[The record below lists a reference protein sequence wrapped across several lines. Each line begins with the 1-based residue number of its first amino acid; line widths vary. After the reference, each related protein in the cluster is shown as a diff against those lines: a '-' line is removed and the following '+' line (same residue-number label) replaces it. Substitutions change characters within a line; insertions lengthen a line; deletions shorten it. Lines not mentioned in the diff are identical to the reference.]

1 MKTVTV
7 SASRRYDILIER
19 GLLRRAGE
27 LVRGVTNAGTV
38 MLVSDDS
45 VWPLYGEAVQ
55 KSLVDAGFSVCR
67 FVFPHGESSKCAKT
81 YLALLDALCENR
93 LTRADAVVALGGG
106 VVGDLTGF
114 AASTYLRG
122 IGFIQIPTTL
132 LAMVDSSVGGKTAV
146 DLPEGKNLVGAFHQ
160 PALVLCDLDTLDT
173 LPQAVFR
180 EGCAEVIKT
189 AILFDR
195 PLFEDLKRDGL
206 NFNRESVIARC
217 VEHKRDI
224 VAEDEFETG
233 SRKLLNLGHT
243 LGHAVE
249 KCSGYAVAHGAAVAI
264 GTAAMARA
272 FCREDG
278 EEIHAVLQ
286 KFGLPLTTEFTPE
299 ELAEAA
305 LADKKRQGDTVTLV
319 VPTAVGK
326 CELCRL
332 PVSELQSVFE
342 AGMQPWN

>member
-1 MKTVTV
+1 MKLVEV
-7 SASRRYDILIER
+7 KASGSYCVKIGH
-19 GLLRRAGE
+19 GLLDTLGTE
-27 LVRGVTNAGTV
+27 LAALAKGNVLVVTDTNVAPHYLERTENT
-38 MLVSDDS
+38 L
-45 VWPLYGEAVQ
+45 
-55 KSLVDAGFSVCR
+55 KNAGFSVISEII
-67 FVFPHGESSKCAKT
+67 PEGEPSKNLVNYEK
-81 YLALLDALCENR
+81 LLRRMAAVH
-93 LTRADAVVALGGG
+93 LTRADTVVALGGG
-106 VVGDLTGF
+106 VTGDLAGF
-114 AASTYLRG
+114 AAASYLRG
-122 IGFIQIPTTL
+122 IRLVQVPTTL

>member
-1 MKTVTV
+1 MKLVEV
-7 SASRRYDILIER
+7 KASGSYCVKIGH
-19 GLLRRAGE
+19 GLLDTLGTELAALAAGN
-27 LVRGVTNAGTV
+27 VFVVTDTNVAPHYLERTENS
-38 MLVSDDS
+38 L
-45 VWPLYGEAVQ
+45 
-55 KSLVDAGFSVCR
+55 KSAGFSVISEIISA
-67 FVFPHGESSKCAKT
+67 GEPSKNLENYEK
-81 YLALLDALCENR
+81 LLRRMAAAH
-93 LTRADAVVALGGG
+93 LTRADTVVALGGG
-106 VVGDLTGF
+106 VTGDLAGF
-114 AASTYLRG
+114 AAASYLRG
-122 IGFIQIPTTL
+122 IRLVQVPTTL

>member
-1 MKTVTV
+1 MKLVEV
-7 SASRRYDILIER
+7 KASGSYCVKIGH
-19 GLLRRAGE
+19 GLLDTLGTE
-27 LVRGVTNAGTV
+27 LAALAKGNVFVVTDTNVAPHYLERTENS
-38 MLVSDDS
+38 L
-45 VWPLYGEAVQ
+45 
-55 KSLVDAGFSVCR
+55 KSAGFSVISEIISA
-67 FVFPHGESSKCAKT
+67 GEPSKNLENYEK
-81 YLALLDALCENR
+81 LLRRMAAAR
-93 LTRADAVVALGGG
+93 LTRADTVVALGGG
-106 VVGDLTGF
+106 VTGDLAGF
-114 AASTYLRG
+114 AAASYLRG
-122 IGFIQIPTTL
+122 IRLVQVPTTL

>member
-1 MKTVTV
+1 MKLVEV
-7 SASRRYDILIER
+7 KASGSYCVKIGH
-19 GLLRRAGE
+19 GLLDTLGTE
-27 LVRGVTNAGTV
+27 LAALAKGNVLVVTDTNVAPHYLECTENT
-38 MLVSDDS
+38 L
-45 VWPLYGEAVQ
+45 
-55 KSLVDAGFSVCR
+55 KNAGFSVISEII
-67 FVFPHGESSKCAKT
+67 PEGEPSKNLVNYEK
-81 YLALLDALCENR
+81 LLRRMAAAH
-93 LTRADAVVALGGG
+93 LTRADTVVALGGG
-106 VVGDLTGF
+106 VTGDLAGF
-114 AASTYLRG
+114 AAASYLRG
-122 IGFIQIPTTL
+122 IRLVQVPTTL

>member
-1 MKTVTV
+1 MKLVEV
-7 SASRRYDILIER
+7 KASGSYCVKIGH
-19 GLLRRAGE
+19 GLLDTLGAELAALAAGNV
-27 LVRGVTNAGTV
+27 LVVTDTNVAPHYLERTENS
-38 MLVSDDS
+38 L
-45 VWPLYGEAVQ
+45 
-55 KSLVDAGFSVCR
+55 KSAGFSVISEIISA
-67 FVFPHGESSKCAKT
+67 GEPSKNLENYEK
-81 YLALLDALCENR
+81 LLRRMAAAR
-93 LTRADAVVALGGG
+93 LTRADTVVALGGG
-106 VVGDLTGF
+106 VTGDLAGF
-114 AASTYLRG
+114 AAASYLRG
-122 IGFIQIPTTL
+122 IRLVQVPTTL

>member
-1 MKTVTV
+1 MKLVEV
-7 SASRRYDILIER
+7 KASGSYCVKIGH
-19 GLLRRAGE
+19 GLLDTLGTE
-27 LVRGVTNAGTV
+27 LAALAKGNVLVVTDTNVAPHYLERTENT
-38 MLVSDDS
+38 L
-45 VWPLYGEAVQ
+45 
-55 KSLVDAGFSVCR
+55 KNAGFSVISEIIPEGEPSKNLANYEKLLCR
-67 FVFPHGESSKCAKT
+67 MAAAH
-81 YLALLDALCENR
+81 
-93 LTRADAVVALGGG
+93 LTRADTVVALGGG
-106 VVGDLTGF
+106 VTGDLAGF
-114 AASTYLRG
+114 AAASYLRG
-122 IGFIQIPTTL
+122 IRLVQVPTTL

>member
-1 MKTVTV
+1 MKLVEV
-7 SASRRYDILIER
+7 KASGSYCVKIGH
-19 GLLRRAGE
+19 GLLDTLGTE
-27 LVRGVTNAGTV
+27 LAALAKGNVLVVTDTNVAPHYLERTENT
-38 MLVSDDS
+38 L
-45 VWPLYGEAVQ
+45 
-55 KSLVDAGFSVCR
+55 KNAGFSVISEII
-67 FVFPHGESSKCAKT
+67 PEGEPSKNLVNYEK
-81 YLALLDALCENR
+81 LLRRMAAAH
-93 LTRADAVVALGGG
+93 LTRADTVVALGGG
-106 VVGDLTGF
+106 VTGDLAGF
-114 AASTYLRG
+114 AAASYLRG
-122 IGFIQIPTTL
+122 IRLVQVPTTL

-224 VAEDEFETG
+224 VAEDEFEAG

>member
-1 MKTVTV
+1 MKLVEV
-7 SASRRYDILIER
+7 KASGSYCVKIGH
-19 GLLRRAGE
+19 GLLDTLGTELAALAAGN
-27 LVRGVTNAGTV
+27 VFVVTDTNVAPHYLERT
-38 MLVSDDS
+38 
-45 VWPLYGEAVQ
+45 EN
-55 KSLVDAGFSVCR
+55 SLKNAGFSVISEII
-67 FVFPHGESSKCAKT
+67 PAGEPSKNLENYEK
-81 YLALLDALCENR
+81 LLRRMAAAH
-93 LTRADAVVALGGG
+93 LTRADTVVALGGG
-106 VVGDLTGF
+106 VTGDLAGF
-114 AASTYLRG
+114 AAASYLRG
-122 IGFIQIPTTL
+122 IRLVQVPTTL

>member
-1 MKTVTV
+1 MKLVEV
-7 SASRRYDILIER
+7 KASGSYCVKIGH
-19 GLLRRAGE
+19 GLLDTLGTE
-27 LVRGVTNAGTV
+27 LAALAKGNVLVVTDTNVAPHYLERTENS
-38 MLVSDDS
+38 L
-45 VWPLYGEAVQ
+45 
-55 KSLVDAGFSVCR
+55 KSAGFSVISEII
-67 FVFPHGESSKCAKT
+67 PEGEPSKNLVNYEK
-81 YLALLDALCENR
+81 LLRRMAAAH
-93 LTRADAVVALGGG
+93 LTRADTVVALGGG
-106 VVGDLTGF
+106 VTGDLAGF
-114 AASTYLRG
+114 AAASYLRG
-122 IGFIQIPTTL
+122 IQLVQVPTTL

>member
-1 MKTVTV
+1 MKLVEV
-7 SASRRYDILIER
+7 KASGSYCVKIGH
-19 GLLRRAGE
+19 GLLDTLGTE
-27 LVRGVTNAGTV
+27 LAALAKGNVLVVTDTNVAPHYLERTENT
-38 MLVSDDS
+38 L
-45 VWPLYGEAVQ
+45 
-55 KSLVDAGFSVCR
+55 KNAGFSVISEII
-67 FVFPHGESSKCAKT
+67 PEGEPSKNLVNYEK
-81 YLALLDALCENR
+81 LLRRMAAAH
-93 LTRADAVVALGGG
+93 LTRADTVVALGGG
-106 VVGDLTGF
+106 VTGDLAGF
-114 AASTYLRG
+114 AAASYLRG
-122 IGFIQIPTTL
+122 IRLVQVPTTL
-132 LAMVDSSVGGKTAV
+132 LAMVESSVGGKTAV

>member
-1 MKTVTV
+1 MKLVEV
-7 SASRRYDILIER
+7 KASGSYCVKIGH
-19 GLLRRAGE
+19 GLLDTLGTE
-27 LVRGVTNAGTV
+27 LAALAKGNVLVVTDTNVAPHYLERTENT
-38 MLVSDDS
+38 L
-45 VWPLYGEAVQ
+45 
-55 KSLVDAGFSVCR
+55 KNAGFSVISEII
-67 FVFPHGESSKCAKT
+67 PEGEPSKNLVNYEK
-81 YLALLDALCENR
+81 LLRRMAAAH
-93 LTRADAVVALGGG
+93 LTRADTVVALGGG
-106 VVGDLTGF
+106 VTGDLAGF
-114 AASTYLRG
+114 AAASYLRG
-122 IGFIQIPTTL
+122 IRLVQVPTTL

-286 KFGLPLTTEFTPE
+286 EFGLPLTTEFTPE

>member
-1 MKTVTV
+1 MT
-7 SASRRYDILIER
+7 
-19 GLLRRAGE
+19 
-27 LVRGVTNAGTV
+27 
-38 MLVSDDS
+38 
-45 VWPLYGEAVQ
+45 
-55 KSLVDAGFSVCR
+55 
-67 FVFPHGESSKCAKT
+67 
-81 YLALLDALCENR
+81 
-93 LTRADAVVALGGG
+93 
-106 VVGDLTGF
+106 GDLAGF
-114 AASTYLRG
+114 AAASYLRG
-122 IGFIQIPTTL
+122 IRLVQVPTTL